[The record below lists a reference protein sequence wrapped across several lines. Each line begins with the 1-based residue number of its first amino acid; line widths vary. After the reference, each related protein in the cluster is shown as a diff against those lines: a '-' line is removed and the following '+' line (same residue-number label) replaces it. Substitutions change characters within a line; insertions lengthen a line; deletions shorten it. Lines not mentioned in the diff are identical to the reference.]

1 MDKIDDTRA
10 VLTAFLTDLGAEDFD
25 AVAGH
30 FAETVDWK
38 VNWPE
43 GEYPAAPW
51 IRPRSTAAE
60 AAGNFREIAAHH
72 IRDKA
77 GFELDRILV
86 DGDDAV
92 VLGVTRQT
100 SRATGKGFAAMVAVH
115 MTVTDGKISR
125 YHVYEDSLAVAKAH
139 GVS

>member
-1 MDKIDDTRA
+1 MDKINDTRA

-25 AVAGH
+25 AVGGH

-43 GEYPAAPW
+43 REHPATPW
-51 IRPRSTAAE
+51 IRARSTPADAAD
-60 AAGNFREIAAHH
+60 NFRVIAAHH

-100 SRATGKGFAAMVAVH
+100 SRATGKSFAAMVAVH

-125 YHVYEDSLAVAKAH
+125 YHVYEDSLAVAEAH